1 MKSEKI
7 IRAIGEID
15 SDIIE
20 EAEDIDVSDV
30 KRKTAVRWGSIAA
43 AIVLLVGAITLSGIL
58 NKNSPTINNPS
69 KTNGSSKTD
78 TVTSRQDSIYINA
91 IWADDAGEVSESEAL
106 TKWGR
111 FNLVSSRLY
120 SALENGNSDDVFA
133 ILARPDIDYDFE
145 YNGKRMERYF
155 SDMCDEKNLPD
166 KLTQLLKEG
175 DALKYGTA
183 LYETGTPDGEKW
195 YKSLYEERVSFYGEA
210 ILSKYI
216 VNGKF
221 LKEQLEQ
228 DIEEAKNASEAT
240 DEYNK
245 ALSGYLNQIADSVD
259 GVIPSEAL
267 PEQNAIIMYL
277 TKEQFSSF
285 PIDNVDGWVFDLAAK
300 DDRMYIFGCN
310 E

>member
-15 SDIIE
+15 DDIIE
-20 EAEDIDVSDV
+20 KAENIKSSTVKSKSVS
-30 KRKTAVRWGSIAA
+30 RWGAVAA
-43 AIVLLVGAITLSGIL
+43 AVVFLTGAITLLGIL
-58 NKNSPTINNPS
+58 KKNSPTTNNPS

-91 IWADDAGEVSESEAL
+91 IWADDSGEVSESEEL

-120 SALENGNSDDVFA
+120 SALEDGNSDDVFA
-133 ILARPDIDYDFE
+133 ILARPAIDYDFE
-145 YNGKRMERYF
+145 YNGKKMERYF
-155 SDMCDEKNLPD
+155 SDMCDEKNLPE
-166 KLTQLLKEG
+166 KLMQLLKEG

-195 YKSLYEERVSFYGEA
+195 YKSLYEERVNFYGA

-216 VNGKF
+216 VNGEF
-221 LKEQLEQ
+221 LKEQLKQ
-228 DIEEAKNASEAT
+228 DIEEAKNATEAT
-240 DEYNK
+240 DAYNE
-245 ALSGYLNQIADSVD
+245 ALSGYLNKIADSVD
-259 GVIPSEAL
+259 GVIPSETL

-285 PIDNVDGWVFDLAAK
+285 PIESVDGWVFDLAAK
-300 DDRMYIFGCN
+300 NDRMYIF
-310 E
+310 EYDE